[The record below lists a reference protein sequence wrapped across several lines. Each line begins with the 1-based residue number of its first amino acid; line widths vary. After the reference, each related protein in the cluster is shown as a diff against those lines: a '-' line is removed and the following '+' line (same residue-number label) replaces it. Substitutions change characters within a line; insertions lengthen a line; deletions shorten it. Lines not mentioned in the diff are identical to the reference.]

1 MRMQKSFFAAGVLML
16 AVLGPA
22 TATGQSLADVA
33 RAEEARRKTPKRP
46 SKVYT
51 NDDLGRSTK
60 APAPAAVASA
70 AEPATATAGSPASP
84 ASKPVPGV
92 KPGETAPA
100 AGKDE
105 KYWRDR
111 ITAARTALERSQ
123 AFLDALQS
131 HINGLATEFVN
142 MGDPVQR
149 AAIEQKRLGAIAEQ
163 DRVKAEIAQQ
173 TKAIVSIE
181 DEARRASV
189 PPGWLR

>member
-1 MRMQKSFFAAGVLML
+1 MQKSFFAAGVLML
-16 AVLGPA
+16 AVLGSA
-22 TATGQSLADVA
+22 TPTGQSLADVA

-51 NDDLGRSTK
+51 NDDLGRSAN
-60 APAPAAVASA
+60 APAPAAVAST
-70 AEPATATAGSPASP
+70 AEPASGTGGSPAAP
-84 ASKPVPGV
+84 ASKPVPGA
-92 KPGETAPA
+92 KPAETAPA
-100 AGKDE
+100 AAKDE

-111 ITAARTALERSQ
+111 ITAARTAVERSQ

-142 MGDPVQR
+142 MSDPVQR

-173 TKAIVSIE
+173 ARAIVSIE

-189 PPGWLR
+189 PPGWIR

>member
-1 MRMQKSFFAAGVLML
+1 MQKSFFAAGVLML
-16 AVLGPA
+16 AVLGSA
-22 TATGQSLADVA
+22 TATAQSLADVA

-51 NDDLGRSTK
+51 NDDLGRSAN
-60 APAPAAVASA
+60 APAPAVVAA
-70 AEPATATAGSPASP
+70 TAEPASGTAGSPAPP
-84 ASKPVPGV
+84 ASKPVPGA
-92 KPGETAPA
+92 KPAETAPA

-123 AFLDALQS
+123 AFLEALQS

-142 MGDPVQR
+142 MSDPVQR

-163 DRVKAEIAQQ
+163 DRVKAETAQQ